1 VRVWSL
7 LKALAVLWLLRR
19 GLRLARS
26 LLAAAV
32 LLLAWP
38 VTMVAVVGGVA
49 AWLRGWPPAR
59 LYRAAVRALPMTA
72 VYLMAVA
79 LRSHGWRV
87 VLLIPVRDW
96 QRATGLVA
104 HGRVVQALLVTAPVS
119 VPAGLAAA
127 GLAWAWR
134 IWAINAGLAGR
145 SAFAAASFD
154 ARQWRR
160 QARAARSALTAP
172 GSFPLVTSAGA
183 VPAGPVIRAVGC
195 RWTPVLAVP
204 AAAFARHMVIVGAS
218 GSGKTNL
225 MIRLWAGWYAATQAA
240 ARRGRPRPLLA
251 ALDCKGG
258 PDARA
263 KAGRT
268 RRVLHSAGA
277 RRVAIWPDEA
287 SLSLWELPPRDL
299 AVLLYQLTEH
309 GTGGA
314 AYYADVIQ
322 AVLSL
327 ACRAPGAPP
336 GSATEFLD
344 RLDSGWLETAYA
356 EGRPGEL
363 GWIRAARPHLGDIQ
377 LRYATLLDRLGP
389 ALDGP
394 GRLADADA
402 WYFILEGTREQS
414 VAEAQAMAIT
424 ELIAH
429 AATDRTGEPR
439 AMLLAADDY
448 SAVSRRVPLSNLYER
463 GRSLGLG
470 VMVSAQSWQGLGADE
485 DERYRVAAT
494 ADGGLWLLQ
503 TPHPEPLVA
512 LAGTRRV
519 LESAH
524 KLIGAGWGE
533 EGTTRIQHAWT
544 ADPDLI
550 RQLAVGQACYIRRGS
565 AVYIQLARLKP
576 DPLPLQAA
584 RERRPWDPARAGG
597 QVPAC
602 QTRTRAPR
610 PCRCRCSRPGC
621 WMTCSAQAGKET
633 REPVHC
639 PWPACQRGAG

>member
-7 LKALAVLWLLRR
+7 LRALAVLWLLRR

-26 LLAAAV
+26 LVFAAV
-32 LLLAWP
+32 LAVVWP
-38 VTMVAVVGGVA
+38 VTLTGLLAGVA

-59 LYRAAVRALPMTA
+59 LYRAAVRSLPVTA
-72 VYLMAVA
+72 AYLVDAA
-79 LRSHGWRV
+79 LRARSWQAVG
-87 VLLIPVRDW
+87 LAPVRDW
-96 QRATGLVA
+96 RHATGLLLHV
-104 HGRVVQALLVTAPVS
+104 GIVQAVLVTAPAA
-119 VPAGLAAA
+119 VPAGLAAGGA
-127 GLAWAWR
+127 AWAWR

-160 QARAARSALTAP
+160 QAAAAKGALAAP
-172 GSFPLVTSAGA
+172 GLVPLATSAGT
-183 VPAGPVIRAVGC
+183 VPVGPVIRAVGR

-204 AAAFARHMVIVGAS
+204 AAAFARHMVVVGAS

-225 MIRLWAGWYAATQAA
+225 MMRLWAGWYACALAA
-240 ARRGRPRPLLA
+240 ARRGRPRPLLC

-263 KAGRT
+263 KAART
-268 RRVLHSAGA
+268 RRVLHGVGA
-277 RRVAIWPDEA
+277 RRVAVWPDEA
-287 SLSLWELPPRDL
+287 SLSLWALPGRDL
-299 AVLLYQLTEH
+299 AVLLFQLTED
-309 GTGGA
+309 GTGSA
-314 AYYADVIQ
+314 AYYADITQ
-322 AVLSL
+322 AVLTL
-327 ACRAPGAPP
+327 AACAPGPP
-336 GSATEFLD
+336 PSSAAQFLD
-344 RLDSGWLETAYA
+344 RLDAAWLETAYA
-356 EGRPGEL
+356 EGRPNEL

-377 LRYATLLDRLGP
+377 LRYATLLSRLGA

-402 WYFILEGTREQS
+402 WYFMLEGTREPS

-429 AATDRTGEPR
+429 AATSRDTGQR

-485 DERYRVAAT
+485 DERYRIAAT

-524 KLIGAGWGE
+524 KLLGAAWGD

-544 ADPDLI
+544 ADPGLI
-550 RQLAVGQACYIRRGS
+550 RTLNVGQACYIHRGS
-565 AVYIQLARLKP
+565 ATFVQVARP
-576 DPLPLQAA
+576 RPSPLPL
-584 RERRPWDPARAGG
+584 PGARARGRTVPPG
-597 QVPAC
+597 SVAHGKWQHDDGPPTEPMPVPAEGMLDDVLG
-602 QTRTRAPR
+602 P
-610 PCRCRCSRPGC
+610 
-621 WMTCSAQAGKET
+621 ET
-633 REPVHC
+633 
-639 PWPACQRGAG
+639 GD

>member
-1 VRVWSL
+1 MRVWSL
-7 LKALAVLWLLRR
+7 LKALAVLWLLRKA
-19 GLRLARS
+19 LRLARTVT
-26 LLAAAV
+26 AAAV
-32 LLLAWP
+32 LVLVWP
-38 VTMVAVVGGVA
+38 VTLVAVTAGLA

-59 LYRAAVRALPMTA
+59 LYRAARRSLPMTV
-72 VYLMAVA
+72 VYLIAA
-79 LRSHGWRV
+79 AIQDHGWHAA
-87 VLLIPVRDW
+87 LLAPVADW
-96 QRATGLVA
+96 QQATGLMV
-104 HGRVVQALLVTAPVS
+104 HGRGAQALLITAPVS

-160 QARAARSALTAP
+160 QARAARGALAAP
-172 GSFPLVTSAGA
+172 GAFPLVTSSGT

-204 AAAFARHMVIVGAS
+204 ATAFARHMVIVGSS

-225 MIRLWAGWYAATQAA
+225 MIRLWAGWYAATQHA

-263 KAGRT
+263 KADRT
-268 RRVLHSAGA
+268 RRVLHTAGA

-287 SLSLWELPPRDL
+287 TLSLWELPPRDL

-336 GSATEFLD
+336 GSAVQFLD
-344 RLDSGWLETAYA
+344 RLDASWLETAYA

-402 WYFILEGTREQS
+402 WYFILEGTREPS

-429 AATDRTGEPR
+429 AATSRDTAPR

-550 RQLAVGQACYIRRGS
+550 RKLAVGQACYIRRGS
-565 AVYIQLARLKP
+565 AVYLQLARLKP
-576 DPLPLQAA
+576 APLPLAAA
-584 RERRPWDPARAGG
+584 RARRPWDPASAGWPG
-597 QVPAC
+597 PGLPDEDPRTATVPLPVL
-602 QTRTRAPR
+602 T
-610 PCRCRCSRPGC
+610 PGLLDDVL
-621 WMTCSAQAGKET
+621 GPGPEGD
-633 REPVHC
+633 P
-639 PWPACQRGAG
+639 